1 MIRLAFLPL
10 YTEAWD
16 SLAEVYAL
24 TKNDQRFEVEVFTI
38 NRKLTGDE
46 DFNGQKRAHDY
57 LQSIGV
63 PNRMLSSQTQ
73 LREFA
78 PDYVLINYPW
88 QRNYEPE
95 YRVDELVQFTRV
107 AYVPYFLLPMV
118 TEPWDRT
125 DVAEHYFTQRSHQLA
140 SLIFTQDAATKEAF
154 KLTERGGDYVHF
166 TGSPKIDA
174 LVAKSTSEPHWPLE
188 GNGYRILWAPHHSYA
203 ASWLNFGTFAGMRE
217 AMLDFA
223 RNNPSVQVVFRP
235 HPFLFGTM
243 LDRGL
248 MTADEIL
255 AWRTSWDALPNT
267 ATDDSSNYVPQ
278 FLACD
283 MMICDGI
290 SFLGEYPL
298 VTGKPAVFL
307 EREDHW
313 KFSPLGETIA
323 ATSVRFGSFAEFEA
337 AFHSLRENGLP
348 DRSAEI
354 ETFLAAASPFPGQ
367 AASKIVEAIVDDY
380 PSPLVNPAS
389 ATAQTW
395 EQGAELRR
403 AAGVTPAQPR

>member
-1 MIRLAFLPL
+1 
-10 YTEAWD
+10 
-16 SLAEVYAL
+16 
-24 TKNDQRFEVEVFTI
+24 
-38 NRKLTGDE
+38 
-46 DFNGQKRAHDY
+46 
-57 LQSIGV
+57 
-63 PNRMLSSQTQ
+63 
-73 LREFA
+73 
-78 PDYVLINYPW
+78 
-88 QRNYEPE
+88 
-95 YRVDELVQFTRV
+95 
-107 AYVPYFLLPMV
+107 
-118 TEPWDRT
+118 
-125 DVAEHYFTQRSHQLA
+125 
-140 SLIFTQDAATKEAF
+140 SLIFTQDAATKDAF
-154 KLTERGGDYVHF
+154 DITERGSGYVHF

-174 LVAKSTSEPHWPLE
+174 LAAKATEEPQWPLD
-188 GNGYRILWAPHHSYA
+188 GDGYRILWAPHHSYA
-203 ASWLNFGTFAGMRE
+203 PTWLNFGTFAGMRE

-223 RNNPSVQVVFRP
+223 RNHTDVQVVFRP

-283 MMICDGI
+283 LMLCDGI

-313 KFSPLGETIA
+313 KFSSLGETIA
-323 ATSVRFGSFAEFEA
+323 ATSVRFGSFAQFEA
-337 AFHSLRENGLP
+337 AFEAIRRNGLP
-348 DRSAEI
+348 DRSGEI
-354 ETFLAAASPFPGQ
+354 EAFLKAARPFPNQ
-367 AASKIVEAIVDDY
+367 AARKIVEAVVSDF
-380 PSPLVNPAS
+380 PSPLVDPKS

-403 AAGVTPAQPR
+403 AAGAAPAQPQ

>member
-1 MIRLAFLPL
+1 MIRVAFLPL

-16 SLAEVYAL
+16 SLAEVHSL
-24 TKNDQRFEVEVFTI
+24 MQSDDRFETRVFTI

-46 DFNGQKRAHDY
+46 AFNGQKRAHDY
-57 LQSIGV
+57 LASIGV
-63 PNRMLSSQTQ
+63 ANQMLESAAE
-73 LREFA
+73 LEAFA
-78 PDYVLINYPW
+78 PDYVFINYPW
-88 QRNYEPE
+88 QRNYEE
-95 YRVDELVQFTRV
+95 QYRVDQLVRFTRV

-118 TEPWDRT
+118 TEPWDRGS
-125 DVAEHYFTQRSHQLA
+125 VAEHYFTQRSHQLA
-140 SLIFTQDAATKEAF
+140 SLIFTQDAATKDAF
-154 KLTERGGDYVHF
+154 DITERGSSYVHF

-174 LVAKSTSEPHWPLE
+174 LAAKATEEPQWPLD
-188 GNGYRILWAPHHSYA
+188 GDGYRILWAPHHSYA
-203 ASWLNFGTFAGMRE
+203 PTWLNFGTFAGMRE

-223 RNNPSVQVVFRP
+223 RNHTDVQVVFRP

-283 MMICDGI
+283 LMLCDGI

-313 KFSPLGETIA
+313 KFSSLGETIA
-323 ATSVRFGSFAEFEA
+323 ATSVRFGSFAQFEA
-337 AFHSLRENGLP
+337 AFEGIRRNGLP
-348 DRSAEI
+348 DRSGEI
-354 ETFLAAASPFPGQ
+354 EAFLKAARPFPNQ
-367 AASKIVEAIVDDY
+367 AARKIVEAVVSDF
-380 PSPLVNPAS
+380 PSPLVDPKS

-403 AAGVTPAQPR
+403 AAGAAPAQPQ